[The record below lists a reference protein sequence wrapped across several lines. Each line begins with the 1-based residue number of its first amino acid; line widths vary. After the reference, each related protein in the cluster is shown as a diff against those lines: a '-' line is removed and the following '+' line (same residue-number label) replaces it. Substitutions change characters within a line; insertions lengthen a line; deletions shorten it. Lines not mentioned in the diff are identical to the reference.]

1 VSEINIGDPT
11 VQAVGMDCIWQNM
24 DTSNADSFTTLR
36 KWIDDDVD
44 AVVMRIAGHVQNG
57 LYRLVAL
64 QVSRHSLVVV
74 CLCDKSLEE
83 FPADALDG

>member
-44 AVVMRIAGHVQNG
+44 AVVVRIARHVQNG